1 MGFYVFSVC
10 LFLLLLLFFLLVMV
24 KATGSVSSG
33 LKFLKFLIVIT
44 YCCSVNIANQFGY
57 LFVLYKYHGKLRFNP
72 RLKI

>member
-1 MGFYVFSVC
+1 
-10 LFLLLLLFFLLVMV
+10 MV

-44 YCCSVNIANQFGY
+44 YCCSVNIANEFCY

>member
-1 MGFYVFSVC
+1 
-10 LFLLLLLFFLLVMV
+10 MV

-33 LKFLKFLIVIT
+33 LNFFSKFLIVIT